1 MILVE
6 LSGMGRGGRSSW
18 RSRRKLSA
26 KYVPPPPMPLL
37 TARSSHARTTLLQKS
52 PPLHGHDCVCAIATG
67 VAVGQ
72 GAGVAELLEAF
83 DEVGKE
89 HEGMDPTKF
98 NDDGT
103 YKAGI
108 NKVRAV

>member
-1 MILVE
+1 MADQEEALCPVRSLPPPTPHPLFPCKSSTSALVSSTVPRG
-6 LSGMGRGGRSSW
+6 LKRTRNRDGGGRGQGS
-18 RSRRKLSA
+18 
-26 KYVPPPPMPLL
+26 
-37 TARSSHARTTLLQKS
+37 
-52 PPLHGHDCVCAIATG
+52 G
-67 VAVGQ
+67 VE
-72 GAGVAELLEAF
+72 ELLAAF

-89 HEGMDPTKF
+89 HERMEADKF